1 MSNFSILIYVLVGLM
16 ILSEIYK
23 IFVEKTKELD
33 DERGVIVL
41 LKTKGLSYNILF
53 VGIIVSIISV
63 SKFSFLKQGDFIYLI
78 MIILFLQSIVST
90 IYLLL
95 LKKV

>member
-41 LKTKGLSYNILF
+41 LG
-53 VGIIVSIISV
+53 V
-63 SKFSFLKQGDFIYLI
+63 
-78 MIILFLQSIVST
+78 
-90 IYLLL
+90 
-95 LKKV
+95 